1 MKIFF
6 LSDLNNVHTKK
17 WISALSERGCTVLGF
32 GLSKP
37 TDSFYDNLKNVTIE
51 YSDFQ
56 NVYGGSTLKKVGYLK
71 VIRQLKKLSK
81 TFNPDIVHAHYA
93 TSYGLLALLMK
104 VRPCLI
110 SVWGTD
116 VYRFPNESWL
126 SKAILKRNLRKADY
140 LFSTS
145 HDMAKETAK
154 YTNKEIGVV
163 PFGVDMNT
171 FKPVA
176 VEKSDDTITIGI
188 IKTLEL
194 CYGIN
199 YLIDAFAI
207 LVSNHPKQIF
217 ELNIIG
223 QGSQKDALTEQ
234 ITRLGLEAQVHLL
247 GRVPHDTV
255 PAHFSKMDIVVIPSL
270 EESFGVAAAEALAC
284 ERPVIASNIGGLP
297 EIVIDGENGFLCVA
311 KSARSILTKLEI
323 LVNDKAL
330 RERFGKA
337 GRKFVQEKYDW
348 ENNADLMVEHYQ
360 RIMKEMGTR

>member
-17 WISALSERGCTVLGF
+17 WISALAERGCTVLGF

-37 TDSFYDNLKNVTIE
+37 TDSFYVNLENVRIE

-56 NVYGGSTLKKVGYLK
+56 NVYGGSTLKKAGYLK
-71 VIRQLKKLSK
+71 VVRQLKKLRK

-104 VRPCLI
+104 THPCLI

-126 SKAILKRNLRKADY
+126 SRAILKRNLRKADY

-145 HDMAKETAK
+145 LDMAKETSK
-154 YTNKEIGVV
+154 YTNKKVEVV
-163 PFGVDMNT
+163 PFGVDLKA
-171 FKPVA
+171 FKPIN
-176 VEKSDDTITIGI
+176 VEKSSAITIGI

-199 YLIDAFAI
+199 YLIDAFAM
-207 LVSNHPKQIF
+207 LLTLHPNKSF
-217 ELNIIG
+217 ELIIIG
-223 QGSQKDALTEQ
+223 QGSQKDALEKQTQ
-234 ITRLGLEAQVHLL
+234 KLGIGKYVQLL

-297 EIVIDGENGFLCVA
+297 EIVIDGENGFLCEA
-311 KSARSILTKLEI
+311 ESAESILSKLEI
-323 LVNDKAL
+323 LVNDQAL
-330 RERFGKA
+330 RTKFGKA

-348 ENNADLMVEHYQ
+348 ENNADLMVEHYH
-360 RIMKEMGTR
+360 RILKEVGTK